1 MKIPESQC
9 FLRGI
14 VWGAFIASV
23 FFQFGFAIFFANVLE
38 FWLGD
43 GGGLQI
49 LHKRRMQI
57 YKHYRRIIGRQVI
70 GNESVLLDC
79 SIFFLQINLAFV
91 HFVAIF
97 ATSGKGGAN
106 HRHLPVPQGGVHI
119 QVCTP
124 SIFL

>member
-1 MKIPESQC
+1 MGGFYCKC
-9 FLRGI
+9 FFS
-14 VWGAFIASV
+14 VWICN
-23 FFQFGFAIFFANVLE
+23 FFANVLE

-57 YKHYRRIIGRQVI
+57 YRHYRRIIGRQVI

-119 QVCTP
+119 EVCTP

>member
-1 MKIPESQC
+1 MPEIPLARGWLKARGCGGQVAGCEAVRLRAGRCKFFVIFFDGILKIPESQC

-49 LHKRRMQI
+49 LTKW
-57 YKHYRRIIGRQVI
+57 
-70 GNESVLLDC
+70 
-79 SIFFLQINLAFV
+79 
-91 HFVAIF
+91 
-97 ATSGKGGAN
+97 AN
-106 HRHLPVPQGGVHI
+106 SKSPLGV
-119 QVCTP
+119 
-124 SIFL
+124 F

>member
-1 MKIPESQC
+1 MSFFVIFFDGILKIPESQC

-38 FWLGD
+38 SWLGD

-57 YKHYRRIIGRQVI
+57 YRHYRRIIGRQVI

-79 SIFFLQINLAFV
+79 SIFF
-91 HFVAIF
+91 
-97 ATSGKGGAN
+97 GK
-106 HRHLPVPQGGVHI
+106 
-119 QVCTP
+119 
-124 SIFL
+124 